1 MSMTPRAGLEVAGEL
16 AAFIEAEAE
25 KWLPVIRATGATLD

>member
-1 MSMTPRAGLEVAGEL
+1 MTPARTR
-16 AAFIEAEAE
+16 AFIEAEAE